1 MKQVY
6 EMPDSGL
13 FVAEWTLFDGKFSFL
28 YKKDKE
34 TGFVSIYHSESGG
47 WSELEDQ
54 DTVEQTLKNLKANLF
69 VF

>member
-1 MKQVY
+1 MKQVN

-34 TGFVSIYHSESGG
+34 TGFVSIYHSESRD

-69 VF
+69 FL